1 MKKAI
6 ILMDKLLI
14 LLVNSNPIT
23 KVLIHFK
30 KINHMKFKGLENIS
44 HHKNIFYKL
53 MTKKI

>member
-1 MKKAI
+1 
-6 ILMDKLLI
+6 MDKLLI